1 MRSKTASPVPTNHG
15 TSFVLDKAEWDFDK
29 DVLPDEEVRACLI
42 WECGRESFDL
52 YAAERAEELE
62 AKAQPTRWD
71 AKAQKRIKNSAKSRK
86 EALDEFNDLAFD
98 LDAHRERLFRSHQ
111 AFNGFYWQV
120 TQYAR
125 PWSKPWMKVPLEARQ
140 DAIRR
145 LNDPGIFPPLQ
156 PAMLRELEGL
166 WTTNG
171 KEIIDLKT
179 GVTKAKYDDTLLALE
194 CEPSQPIE
202 MPRDERDPDVRDLT
216 AAFTINFSLYTD
228 REISEAFAAWLKT
241 ARPCPEPT
249 RRGKKINDDRA
260 ALDGI
265 GIMRAFHHYPFS
277 HPRFPAK
284 LKAMENARRRCDKL
298 RELALRRFHEVL
310 PFVPTESLPLSWERA
325 TRATKSL

>member
-1 MRSKTASPVPTNHG
+1 MASSVPTDQG
-15 TSFVLDKAEWDFDK
+15 TSFVLDDAEWDFNGH
-29 DVLPDEEVRACLI
+29 VLPDEEVRACLI

-52 YAAERAEELE
+52 YAAEWAEELE

-71 AKAQKRIKNSAKSRK
+71 AKAQKHIKNSARSRK
-86 EALDEFNDLAFD
+86 KALEELNDLAFD
-98 LDAHRERLFRSHQ
+98 LDGHRDRLFRSHQ

-125 PWSKPWMKVPLEARQ
+125 PWSKPWQRFPAELRQ
-140 DAIRR
+140 DAIKR

-156 PAMLRELEGL
+156 PAMLRDLEGL

-171 KEIIDLKT
+171 KEIIDLRT
-179 GVTKAKYDDTLLALE
+179 GVTEAKYDDTLEMLGYE
-194 CEPSQPIE
+194 SSEPVE
-202 MPRDERDPDVRDLT
+202 MPKDERDPDVRELT

-228 REISEAFAAWLKT
+228 REIIETFSAWLKT
-241 ARPCPEPT
+241 ARSCPEPI
-249 RRGKKINDDRA
+249 RKGKKINDDRA

-277 HPRFPAK
+277 HPHFPSK
-284 LKAMENARRRCDKL
+284 LKNMGRRHCDKL